1 MEKPKQ
7 KTVINL
13 KELEK
18 SCQEYLDLI
27 DNDEEYNEDKL
38 DDYSNAVFEKAMEMV
53 FGKDVWEFINN
64 RQD

>member
-18 SCQEYLDLI
+18 SCQEYLDFI
-27 DNDEEYNEDKL
+27 DNDEDYNEDEL
-38 DDYSNAVFEKAMEMV
+38 DDYKQFVFERAMEAVFGNE
-53 FGKDVWEFINN
+53 VWEFVNN